1 MKKTTKTA
9 KTQKAN
15 KKSVSKFDAITSD
28 FILYTIGVLNA
39 KAGLQLQLDPAKVEN
54 VEVSIDEN
62 GYMNLMIQ
70 YKDNGDGSKR
80 YAYSFFPSCEC

>member
-28 FILYTIGVLNA
+28 FVLYTIGVLNA
-39 KAGLQLQLDPAKVEN
+39 KTGLQLPLDPTKIEN

-70 YKDNGDGSKR
+70 YKDNVDGSKR
-80 YAYSFFPSCEC
+80 YSFSFFPAGEC

>member
-9 KTQKAN
+9 KTRKTS
-15 KKSVSKFDAITSD
+15 KKSASNFDAITSD

-39 KAGLQLQLDPAKVEN
+39 KTGLQLPLDPTKIGN

-62 GYMNLMIQ
+62 GYMNLMVQ
-70 YKDNGDGSKR
+70 YKNDVDGSKR
-80 YAYSFFPSCEC
+80 YSFSFFPACEC